1 MMIQY
6 KNPEQSNSNSSRLVY
21 SFEESRDPQGI
32 NFETPDF
39 PMSRDSLRQNRLGT
53 YSSYKN
59 LSKPLELRQ
68 STIYDQCHFFTFKKN
83 YPIHCEYSHFQL
95 RNNLK
100 VLNSSTIY
108 VKTKPNTL
116 SKYNPITGNLETVI
130 RPSFPAVSFDV
141 LENYIVIGGMEGELM
156 LLESES
162 IIFNTIISQEDS
174 KITNSVKL
182 FSEDNYK
189 KLLVCNNDKK
199 VRIYDVETLQENQV
213 FNFESCVNDAT
224 ISMDKNLIA
233 VCLDLEFD
241 FVIDKRNGE
250 VVAKCEGHSDYGFSV
265 DWDPTDPNQLASGNQ
280 DQSVM
285 IWDLRKTTEPLDV
298 LYCYMGAGLNV
309 KYSKNGKYL
318 AFSESADFLNIVDKK
333 NIKERQFLDF
343 FGEISGFGF
352 DEGDQD
358 NLRIYLGMADPTYS
372 SLIELHENSQTKF
385 MI

>member
-1 MMIQY
+1 MFIES
-6 KNPEQSNSNSSRLVY
+6 KNANVTDPSSSRSVY
-21 SFEESRDPQGI
+21 SFEDSRDPQGI
-32 NFETPDF
+32 NFETPEF
-39 PMSRDSLRQNRLGT
+39 PMSRNSLRQNRLGT
-53 YSSYKN
+53 YSSFKN
-59 LSKPLELRQ
+59 LSKPLELSQ
-68 STIYDQCHFFTFKKN
+68 STIHDRCHFFTFKKN
-83 YPIHCEYSHFQL
+83 SPVKCEYSHFQL

-108 VKTKPNTL
+108 VKTKTNTL
-116 SKYNPITGNLETVI
+116 SKYNPITCNLETVI
-130 RPSFPAVSFDV
+130 HPSFPAVSFDV
-141 LENYIVIGGMEGELM
+141 LENFIVIGGMEGELM

-162 IIFNTIISQEDS
+162 MVFSKVISEEES

-199 VRIYDVETLQENQV
+199 VRIYDVETQKESLV
-213 FNFESCVNDAT
+213 FNFVSCVNDAT
-224 ISMDKNLIA
+224 ISVDKNLIA
-233 VCLDLEFD
+233 VCLDLEYD
-241 FVIDKRNGE
+241 FVVDKRNGE
-250 VVAKCEGHSDYGFSV
+250 IVAKCEGHSDYGFSI
-265 DWDPTDPNQLASGNQ
+265 DWDPTDRNQLASGNQ

-285 IWDLRKTTEPLDV
+285 IWDLRRTAEPLDV
-298 LYCYMGAGLNV
+298 LLCYMGAGLNV

-333 NIKERQFLDF
+333 NIRERQFLDF

-352 DEGDQD
+352 DEGDKD
-358 NLRIYLGMADPTYS
+358 NLRIYLGMADPTYF